1 MVTSM
6 ANQPS
11 KKAPAQDPGDGIPM
25 NKTKP
30 TTILI
35 IVGAWRSSWES
46 RRSSMSGGKKKK
58 AQNEAAA
65 AAAAAAPTDTM
76 TPEERKL
83 HLEITRKSL
92 EKFEDIK
99 AAEEQKKKAAEEAA
113 KAKAAEEEE
122 KAKVAAAPAGGG
134 APVKKKTSGVAAKKT
149 ASDLDKLGGDIAG
162 KLGGN

>member
-30 TTILI
+30 TTII
-35 IVGAWRSSWES
+35 IVIGAVALVLGVTAF
-46 RRSSMSGGKKKK
+46 SMSGGKKQK
-58 AQNEAAA
+58 AENKAAA
-65 AAAAAAPTDTM
+65 AAAAQPTDNM
-76 TPEERKL
+76 TAEERKL

-92 EKFEDIK
+92 EKFEEVK
-99 AAEEQKKKAAEEAA
+99 AAEAQKKKAADEAA

-122 KAKVAAAPAGGG
+122 KSNVAAAPAGGG
-134 APVKKKTSGVAAKKT
+134 APVKKKTSGAAAKKT
-149 ASDLDKLGGDIAG
+149 ASDLDSLGSDIAG
-162 KLGGN
+162 KLGGK